1 MASSHIDIP
10 IRLEGEDLRQC
21 LQAVVARSE
30 LIEKGYVTGTQRAL
44 ARFQR
49 DGLLDGGTVPTRAP
63 DSAEEEG
70 NQDWRTI
77 LPRLRALEE
86 QLFGP
91 DHPLDEASSIP
102 RDPRAPSPSATRPA
116 ALPPRD
122 PPAPSSVARS
132 GRSRSPRR

>member
-91 DHPLDEASSIP
+91 DHPAIP

>member
-63 DSAEEEG
+63 GSAEVAEKEA
-70 NQDWRTI
+70 NDWRPMM
-77 LPRLRALEE
+77 PRPRALEK
-86 QLFGP
+86 QIFGAGPTGCAADGDGARGSAGAAGRVP
-91 DHPLDEASSIP
+91 DGDGSRGS
-102 RDPRAPSPSATRPA
+102 RG
-116 ALPPRD
+116 
-122 PPAPSSVARS
+122 VA
-132 GRSRSPRR
+132 GRSRAPRR